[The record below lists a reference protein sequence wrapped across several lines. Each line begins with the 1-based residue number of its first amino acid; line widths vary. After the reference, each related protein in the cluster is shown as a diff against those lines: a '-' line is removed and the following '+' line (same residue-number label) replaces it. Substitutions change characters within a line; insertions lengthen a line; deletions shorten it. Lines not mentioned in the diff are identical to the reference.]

1 MKINGW
7 VINIDIH
14 YFYGHYCVFIVS
26 ITIADDLSIAIGI
39 IPSNVILAK
48 DIFREHEI
56 LVRLERT
63 VLFVNW
69 VICGISVLSL
79 HADSIVRSPF
89 LFRVILH

>member
-1 MKINGW
+1 M
-7 VINIDIH
+7 
-14 YFYGHYCVFIVS
+14 S
-26 ITIADDLSIAIGI
+26 ITIADLSIAIGI

-69 VICGISVLSL
+69 MICGMFTLSL
-79 HADSIVRSPF
+79 RTASLDFILQTPVQPVRGFSQAM
-89 LFRVILH
+89 